1 MAGDALML
9 SVSGCRGV
17 VGSTLTPEVIA
28 RFAGAVGTW
37 ARARVEDPGRRSV
50 RRPVVVLGNDGR
62 SGGQLVAQV
71 ASATLA
77 MTGCDVLDLGV
88 AMTPT
93 VGFVVDRLGADAG
106 LVATASHNP
115 QEWNGLKPIIRG
127 GGNHARGA
135 AAARRGAAGGRAA
148 GGPNAAARRAAGG
161 PAEASA
167 PSRALSEQIIGL
179 YRAGSPGLSAWAGQG
194 SVVESTDDLGDRHA
208 RHVIG
213 LLDGLGVLRA
223 IKRAK
228 LSAVVDNLGMSGAV
242 LGPGFLHELGVSA
255 HPMHDAAEVGGV
267 FPHTPEPVAEN
278 LRGLCR
284 EVKKRGASVGFA
296 QDPDGDRLA
305 LVDERGRFIGEE
317 YTVVLAARA
326 LGELGKLGS
335 TRTASGRGKGTP
347 TLCVNLSTS
356 RMIEDVAAR
365 YGARVVRAP
374 VGEANVVEAMRAHGS
389 PIGGEGNGGVI
400 WPQVTYIRD
409 SIGAMGL
416 VLALMAHTGLA
427 LSELVAQLP
436 AYAIV
441 KRKVELLDRKGAARA
456 GAAVARALGR
466 EVGASV
472 DEQDGVR
479 VELPVRRGRADGG
492 AGDGG
497 GGGGRGWVHVRA
509 SNTEPIMRLI
519 AEAPTRATAEA
530 LLARAEEA
538 IRGS

>member
-37 ARARVEDPGRRSV
+37 ARARVEDPGKRSV

-62 SGGQLVAQV
+62 SGGELVSQIA
-71 ASATLA
+71 AGTLA

-127 GGNHARGA
+127 GGGRS
-135 AAARRGAAGGRAA
+135 AGGKSGSKSGARA
-148 GGPNAAARRAAGG
+148 GSKSGVR
-161 PAEASA
+161 AEASA

-179 YRAGSPGLSAWAGQG
+179 YRSGSPGLSAWAGQG

-213 LLDGLGVLRA
+213 LLGELGVLRA

-228 LSAVVDNLGMSGAV
+228 LVAVVDNLGMSGAA

-255 HPMHDAAEVGGV
+255 TTMHEPGQTGGV

-284 EVKKRGASVGFA
+284 EVKRRGAMVGFA

-305 LVDERGRFIGEE
+305 LVDERGRFVGEE
-317 YTVVLAARA
+317 YTLVLAARA
-326 LGELGKLGS
+326 LGELGKLG
-335 TRTASGRGKGTP
+335 TTGATTGRGRGTP
-347 TLCVNLSTS
+347 TVCVNLSTS

-365 YGARVVRAP
+365 HGARVVRAP
-374 VGEANVVEAMRAHGS
+374 VGEANVVEAMRAHGA

-400 WPQVTYIRD
+400 WPEVTYIRD

-416 VLALMAHTGLA
+416 VLALMARTGLR
-427 LSELVAQLP
+427 LSELVAQVP

-456 GAAVARALGR
+456 GSAVARALGR

-479 VELPVRRGRADGG
+479 VELPVRSARGAGG
-492 AGDGG
+492 AGAGG
-497 GGGGRGWVHVRA
+497 AGGGRGWVHVRA

-519 AEAPTRATAEA
+519 AEAPTRAAAEA